1 MSGHCE
7 RPHQNDRYKLG
18 ARKTCI
24 CRSLITSASPAEIYK
39 THPNSLESRDLSA
52 CTPLHILKDHCLQ
65 MPKGLLET
73 NEALFLLVK
82 HKNFREAL

>member
-7 RPHQNDRYKLG
+7 RSIQNDRYKLG

-24 CRSLITSASPAEIYK
+24 CRSRITSASSAEIYK

-52 CTPLHILKDHCLQ
+52 CTPLQKDHCLQ

-73 NEALFLLVK
+73 NEALSLLVK